1 MVKFSEKLKR
11 CGEVVEIPVN
21 SIGANPHQPR
31 KTFEWSDLEELAQSI
46 LTAAIVGLALSASGI
61 ASIAGIFVSKS
72 ALNKA
77 EEYAVRCGKR
87 TGKALIGGH
96 LARGGFFGGI
106 GMTALFALLFFIYL
120 VEFIVLFMMMD
131 F

>member
-1 MVKFSEKLKR
+1 MSNEVYL
-11 CGEVVEIPVN
+11 EVVEE
-21 SIGANPHQPR
+21 PHCEDTASR
-31 KTFEWSDLEELAQSI
+31 EELAQSI
-46 LTAAIVGLALSASGI
+46 LTTAIVGLALSASGI

-77 EEYAVRCGKR
+77 EEYAVRFGKR